1 MTNSAP
7 TRHVSEMTVA
17 EIEAFERSNGISKSW
32 LDMQMRRANREQLDR
47 AAMAR
52 RTERASADT

>member
-1 MTNSAP
+1 MINTP
-7 TRHVSEMTVA
+7 PRHVSEMTVA
-17 EIEAFERSNGISKSW
+17 EIEAFERSNGISTSG

-52 RTERASADT
+52 AEKKCDG